1 MEIQKQALLNST
13 EQDTS
18 MLLYES
24 EFCGLT
30 KEENMETAEMR
41 NYR

>member
-1 MEIQKQALLNST
+1 
-13 EQDTS
+13 

-41 NYR
+41 NYRW